1 MKLHKKAPLIIAI
14 AILLATIGIL
24 YPVTGLVTHKE
35 KAIRTTLNDE
45 KILNKTSVKS
55 KLTHKLFDSLK
66 DIKIPILMYHSISY
80 EKENILRLP
89 KERFREQ
96 MKYLKDNNYTTLTL
110 DELYSYMKTGKCL
123 PSKPIVITF
132 DDGYKDNYTNAYPI
146 LKEFKLKATVF
157 VITNTIDHE
166 KNYLTSAEIKLMD
179 SNNLRIESHTSSHEH
194 LDTTS
199 YIDNINTMKNS
210 KGKLEKILN
219 RKIDYIAYPYG
230 GYTSN
235 TIEAAKQSG
244 YKLAFSTKFGIIDK
258 NDNIY
263 SLGRIFVNS
272 NFTLEQFKA
281 KLTYKLINICYNK
294 AIKIGITNKVPIV
307 EIAIINEAKS

>member
-1 MKLHKKAPLIIAI
+1 MNLHKKAPLIIAL
-14 AILLATIGIL
+14 AILIGSICLL
-24 YPVTGLVTHKE
+24 YSFTGLVTHKG
-35 KAIRTTLNDE
+35 KNNINTLNAT
-45 KILNKTSVKS
+45 KALKKS
-55 KLTHKLFDSLK
+55 STKSIFMHKSIDSLK
-66 DIKIPILMYHSISY
+66 NIKIPILMYHSISY

-89 KERFREQ
+89 KEKFRNQ

-110 DELYSYMKTGKCL
+110 DELYRYMKTGKNL

-146 LKEFKLKATVF
+146 LKEFKQKATVF
-157 VITNTIDHE
+157 VITNTIDRE
-166 KNYLTSAEIKLMD
+166 KNYLTSTEIKLMD
-179 SNNLRIESHTSSHEH
+179 SNNIRIESHTSSHEH
-194 LDTTS
+194 LDKIS
-199 YIDNINTMKNS
+199 YEDNLNTMKNS

-219 RKIDYIAYPYG
+219 RKIYYIAYPYG

-244 YKLAFSTKFGIIDK
+244 YKLAFSTEFGLIDK
-258 NDNIY
+258 TDNIY

-281 KLTYKLINICYNK
+281 KLTF
-294 AIKIGITNKVPIV
+294 
-307 EIAIINEAKS
+307 

>member
-1 MKLHKKAPLIIAI
+1 MKLYKKAPLIIAI
-14 AILLATIGIL
+14 AILIGTIGLL
-24 YPVTGLVTHKE
+24 YPVTGLVTHKG
-35 KAIRTTLNDE
+35 KTIITKVNDT
-45 KILNKTSVKS
+45 KPLKKNSVKS
-55 KLTHKLFDSLK
+55 ILTNKSVGPLK
-66 DIKIPILMYHSISY
+66 NIKIPILMYHSISY
-80 EKENILRLP
+80 EKDNILRLP
-89 KERFREQ
+89 KEKFRKQ
-96 MKYLKDNNYTTLTL
+96 MKYLKDNNYTTLSL

-166 KNYLTSAEIKLMD
+166 KDYLTSAEIKLMD
-179 SNNLRIESHTSSHEH
+179 SNNIRIESHTSSHEH

-199 YIDNINTMKNS
+199 YIDSINTMKNS
-210 KGKLEKILN
+210 KNKLEEILN

-235 TIEAAKQSG
+235 TIEAARQSG
-244 YKLAFSTKFGIIDK
+244 YKLAFSTKFGLIDR

-272 NFTLEQFKA
+272 TFTIEQFKA
-281 KLTYKLINICYNK
+281 KLTF
-294 AIKIGITNKVPIV
+294 
-307 EIAIINEAKS
+307 